1 MKIVRRELENLLS
14 RVAFISYT
22 KLAKPGSIFF
32 RGIFEF
38 KNIKEII
45 GFSMIG
51 FAFISGVLP
60 SSVSL
65 YQTFFDTNLA
75 KIPSLEIDLKTENSF
90 QKPLEIF
97 RITKGYSFFHPAI
110 DLATD
115 AGSAVLPILPGKI
128 EKVSL
133 QRFGYGNHVIIN
145 HGSGYQSLYAHLIK
159 IAVKEGQQV
168 QKDTVIGFIGSTGH
182 STGPHLHLEI
192 AYNGQKVNPK
202 RLFED
207 YFGRKLASTR

>member
-1 MKIVRRELENLLS
+1 MIKNAKKI
-14 RVAFISYT
+14 
-22 KLAKPGSIFF
+22 AKKASVFF

-38 KNIKEII
+38 KKIKEILGLLILI
-45 GFSMIG
+45 G
-51 FAFISGVLP
+51 AFLNSAFPNSISTI
-60 SSVSL
+60 
-65 YQTFFDTNLA
+65 QTFLATNFS
-75 KIPSLEIDLKTENSF
+75 KISAPEIELKTEGSF
-90 QKPLEIF
+90 QKPVEIF

-110 DLATD
+110 DFATD
-115 AGSAVLPILPGKI
+115 AGSAVLPILPGEV
-128 EKVSL
+128 EKVSS

-145 HGSGYQSLYAHLIK
+145 HGSGYQSLYAHLVK

-168 QKDTVIGFIGSTGH
+168 QKDTIIGFIGSTGR

-192 AYNGQKVNPK
+192 AYNGQKLNPR

>member
-1 MKIVRRELENLLS
+1 MIKNGKKI
-14 RVAFISYT
+14 
-22 KLAKPGSIFF
+22 AKKASIFF

-38 KNIKEII
+38 KLIKEIFGLSVI
-45 GFSMIG
+45 GA
-51 FAFISGVLP
+51 AFINGIFP
-60 SSVSL
+60 SSVSSF
-65 YQTFFDTNLA
+65 QTLLDINFA
-75 KIPSLEIDLKTENSF
+75 KISPQEIHLKTENSF
-90 QKPLEIF
+90 QKPVEIF

-115 AGSAVLPILPGKI
+115 AGSAVLPILPGKV

-192 AYNGQKVNPK
+192 AYNGQKINPR

-207 YFGRKLASTR
+207 YFDRKLASSR